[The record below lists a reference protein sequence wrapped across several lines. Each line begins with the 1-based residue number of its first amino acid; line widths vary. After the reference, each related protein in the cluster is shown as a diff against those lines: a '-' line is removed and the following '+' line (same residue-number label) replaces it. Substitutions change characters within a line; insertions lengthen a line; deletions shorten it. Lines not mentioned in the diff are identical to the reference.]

1 MRLSPPAAFVP
12 ALLVAA
18 VLAPVL
24 LVAGCDDAGGGN
36 PFPNLRPQ
44 GTWERRDSIAVN
56 TASGTQ
62 HVVFEQV
69 LTLTGASTAM
79 TGTLATRRLDTRPI
93 TPPRALENASVT
105 GSFNGFSIALALA
118 YAPSGRSEQWAGTVA
133 FSNTFMTFTAS
144 PDNRAV
150 GFTRRSN

>member
-1 MRLSPPAAFVP
+1 MRLSLPAAFAP
-12 ALLVAA
+12 AILVAA

-24 LVAGCDDAGGGN
+24 LIAGCDDAASGN

-56 TASGTQ
+56 TASGVQ

-69 LTLTGASTAM
+69 LTLTGANTAL

-93 TPPRALENASVT
+93 TPPRALENASVS
-105 GSFNGFSIALALA
+105 GSFNGFSIALDVA
-118 YAPSGRSEQWAGTVA
+118 YTPSARSEQWAGTIA
-133 FSNTFMTFTAS
+133 FSNTFMTYTAS